1 MSIQFNWDGDTAATF
16 RYDGWIS
23 PDEPTFVSEIGSS
36 PVTGWASWINRED
49 ALIAFECSMAE
60 EEGWAR
66 IEGGA
71 PASSEDEP
79 DEVMDKPEVWVEF
92 AKKILAVGD
101 NLPLE
106 GMTRH
111 TY

>member
-1 MSIQFNWDGDTAATF
+1 
-16 RYDGWIS
+16 
-23 PDEPTFVSEIGSS
+23 
-36 PVTGWASWINRED
+36 
-49 ALIAFECSMAE
+49 MAE
-60 EEGWAR
+60 QEGWAR

-71 PASSEDEP
+71 PASSDDEP

-92 AKKILAVGD
+92 AKKVLAVGD
-101 NLPLE
+101 GIPLD